1 VTDGRELASD
11 AHVCGHGVIGD
22 RLPTAAL
29 RPARAL
35 PSPQDRRAVL
45 AMLTSAVRTQTLR
58 HVAETAGHELVLMG
72 HGSTIEDIR
81 DRLRWD
87 AAYCRLRQ
95 GL

>member
-1 VTDGRELASD
+1 VTDGRELAS
-11 AHVCGHGVIGD
+11 AALVCGHGVISD

-35 PSPQDRRAVL
+35 PSPQDWRAVL
-45 AMLTSAVRTQTLR
+45 AMLTSPVGTQTLR
-58 HVAETAGHELVLMG
+58 HVDETERHEIVLIG
-72 HGSTIEDIR
+72 HGSSNEDIR